1 MDNVNGISNVNGF
14 RHNNII
20 LLYAYMVISKMVYML
35 IYNLEKV
42 CKMKAIAKYLKILLY
57 GLTKISKYVIIGI

>member
-20 LLYAYMVISKMVYML
+20 LLYAYMVISKMVK
-35 IYNLEKV
+35 IWR
-42 CKMKAIAKYLKILLY
+42 MKAITRYLKILLY